1 MRSDNLGFFLAEAF
15 KNLRLNLLMS
25 VTAVTTTAVCIL
37 ILGIGLLVD
46 AHVEGIVGNVG
57 QDVTITAF
65 FPEDIDQERIDE
77 VVSSVESYPEVNESA
92 YVSKEEAL
100 ERFRETFA
108 DQPDI
113 AGSISSDVLPA
124 SMEIQLKDSSDSS
137 VVADRLREE
146 GFQDDEIRYPQQT
159 VDRLNQITGY
169 LVWGLRGATALFF
182 VASVLLIF
190 NTIRLSIFARRK
202 EIEVMKLV
210 GASDSFVRTPFVF
223 EGLAEGLIGAGL
235 AALAVIWINFLFVD
249 WANDA
254 LPYVPIRGEAVNTI
268 LVLVLLVA
276 VGVAIGVVGS
286 FLSVRLGGRTP
297 RGGERRGDAG
307 GIGAEAGGRRRLP
320 SARSRRLAHRRILGR
335 RLRLRDHAP
344 RGVPGG
350 PTDLR
355 RVARGDAGLL
365 RVRDLLR
372 PPPLRVVRALQVL
385 QALRLEGPSDLVA
398 ELGATVPGALLR
410 LSTEVRLYPVDGP

>member
-46 AHVEGIVGNVG
+46 AHVEGIVRNVG
-57 QDVTITAF
+57 QDVAITAF
-65 FPEDIDQERIDE
+65 FPEDVDQERIDE

-137 VVADRLREE
+137 VVADRLRAE

-182 VASVLLIF
+182 LASVLLIF

-210 GASDSFVRTPFVF
+210 GASDSFVRTPFLL
-223 EGLAEGLIGAGL
+223 EGLVQGLIGAIP
-235 AALAVIWINFLFVD
+235 AALLVVWVDSLFVG
-249 WANDA
+249 WAQQS
-254 LPYVPIRGEAVNTI
+254 LPFLPISSGAVNALI
-268 LVLVLLVA
+268 VLLFLLF
-276 VGVAIGVVGS
+276 VGALVGIAGS
-286 FLSVRLGGRTP
+286 FFSVRRFLK
-297 RGGERRGDAG
+297 
-307 GIGAEAGGRRRLP
+307 
-320 SARSRRLAHRRILGR
+320 
-335 RLRLRDHAP
+335 
-344 RGVPGG
+344 V
-350 PTDLR
+350 
-355 RVARGDAGLL
+355 
-365 RVRDLLR
+365 
-372 PPPLRVVRALQVL
+372 
-385 QALRLEGPSDLVA
+385 
-398 ELGATVPGALLR
+398 
-410 LSTEVRLYPVDGP
+410 

>member
-25 VTAVTTTAVCIL
+25 ATAVTTTAVCIL

-46 AHVEGIVGNVG
+46 AHVEGIVRNVG
-57 QDVTITAF
+57 QDVAITAF
-65 FPEDIDQERIDE
+65 FPEDVDQERIDE
-77 VVSSVESYPEVNESA
+77 VVSSVEGYPEVNESA

-169 LVWGLRGATALFF
+169 LIWGLRGATALFL

-210 GASDSFVRTPFVF
+210 GASDSFVRTPFVL
-223 EGLAEGLIGAGL
+223 EGLVQGLIGAVP
-235 AALAVIWINFLFVD
+235 AALLVVWMDSLFVG
-249 WANDA
+249 WAQQN
-254 LPYVPIRGEAVNTI
+254 LPFLPISSGAVNALI
-268 LVLVLLVA
+268 VLLLLLFVGA
-276 VGVAIGVVGS
+276 LVGVAGS
-286 FLSVRLGGRTP
+286 FFSVRRFLK
-297 RGGERRGDAG
+297 
-307 GIGAEAGGRRRLP
+307 
-320 SARSRRLAHRRILGR
+320 
-335 RLRLRDHAP
+335 
-344 RGVPGG
+344 V
-350 PTDLR
+350 
-355 RVARGDAGLL
+355 
-365 RVRDLLR
+365 
-372 PPPLRVVRALQVL
+372 
-385 QALRLEGPSDLVA
+385 
-398 ELGATVPGALLR
+398 
-410 LSTEVRLYPVDGP
+410 

>member
-25 VTAVTTTAVCIL
+25 ATAVTTTAVCIL
-37 ILGIGLLVD
+37 VLGIGLLVD

-137 VVADRLREE
+137 VVAERLREE

-169 LVWGLRGATALFF
+169 LIWGLRGATALFL

-210 GASDSFVRTPFVF
+210 GASDSFVRTPFVL
-223 EGLAEGLIGAGL
+223 EGLVQGLIGAIP
-235 AALAVIWINFLFVD
+235 AALLVVWVDSLFVG
-249 WANDA
+249 WAQQS
-254 LPYVPIRGEAVNTI
+254 LPFLPISSGAVNALI
-268 LVLVLLVA
+268 VLLLLLFVGA
-276 VGVAIGVVGS
+276 LVGVAGS
-286 FLSVRLGGRTP
+286 FFSVRRFLK
-297 RGGERRGDAG
+297 
-307 GIGAEAGGRRRLP
+307 
-320 SARSRRLAHRRILGR
+320 
-335 RLRLRDHAP
+335 
-344 RGVPGG
+344 V
-350 PTDLR
+350 
-355 RVARGDAGLL
+355 
-365 RVRDLLR
+365 
-372 PPPLRVVRALQVL
+372 
-385 QALRLEGPSDLVA
+385 
-398 ELGATVPGALLR
+398 
-410 LSTEVRLYPVDGP
+410 

>member
-25 VTAVTTTAVCIL
+25 VTAATTTAVCIL
-37 ILGIGLLVD
+37 VLGIGLLVD

-210 GASDSFVRTPFVF
+210 GASDSFVRTPFVL
-223 EGLAEGLIGAGL
+223 EGLVQGLIGAIP
-235 AALAVIWINFLFVD
+235 AALLVVWVDSLFVG
-249 WANDA
+249 WAQQS
-254 LPYVPIRGEAVNTI
+254 LPFLPISSGAVNALI
-268 LVLVLLVA
+268 VLLFLLF
-276 VGVAIGVVGS
+276 VGALVGIAGS
-286 FLSVRLGGRTP
+286 FFSVRRFLK
-297 RGGERRGDAG
+297 
-307 GIGAEAGGRRRLP
+307 
-320 SARSRRLAHRRILGR
+320 
-335 RLRLRDHAP
+335 
-344 RGVPGG
+344 V
-350 PTDLR
+350 
-355 RVARGDAGLL
+355 
-365 RVRDLLR
+365 
-372 PPPLRVVRALQVL
+372 
-385 QALRLEGPSDLVA
+385 
-398 ELGATVPGALLR
+398 
-410 LSTEVRLYPVDGP
+410 

>member
-1 MRSDNLGFFLAEAF
+1 MRSDNMGFFLAEAF

-46 AHVEGIVGNVG
+46 AHVEGIVRNVG
-57 QDVTITAF
+57 QDVAITAF
-65 FPEDIDQERIDE
+65 FPEDVDQERIDE
-77 VVSSVESYPEVNESA
+77 VVSSVEGYPEVNESA

-124 SMEIQLKDSSDSS
+124 SMEIQLNDSIDSS
-137 VVADRLREE
+137 VVADRLRAE

-210 GASDSFVRTPFVF
+210 GASDSFVRTPFVL
-223 EGLAEGLIGAGL
+223 EGLVQGLIGAIP
-235 AALAVIWINFLFVD
+235 AALLVVWMDSVFVGWAQESLPFLPISSGAVNALIVLLFLLFVG
-249 WANDA
+249 A
-254 LPYVPIRGEAVNTI
+254 L
-268 LVLVLLVA
+268 
-276 VGVAIGVVGS
+276 VGIAGS
-286 FLSVRLGGRTP
+286 FFSVRRFLK
-297 RGGERRGDAG
+297 
-307 GIGAEAGGRRRLP
+307 
-320 SARSRRLAHRRILGR
+320 
-335 RLRLRDHAP
+335 
-344 RGVPGG
+344 V
-350 PTDLR
+350 
-355 RVARGDAGLL
+355 
-365 RVRDLLR
+365 
-372 PPPLRVVRALQVL
+372 
-385 QALRLEGPSDLVA
+385 
-398 ELGATVPGALLR
+398 
-410 LSTEVRLYPVDGP
+410 

>member
-77 VVSSVESYPEVNESA
+77 VISSVESYPEVNESA

-100 ERFRETFA
+100 ERFKETFA

-124 SMEIQLKDSSDSS
+124 SMEIQLKDSGDSS

-210 GASDSFVRTPFVF
+210 GASDSFVRTPFVL
-223 EGLAEGLIGAGL
+223 EGLVQGLIGAIP
-235 AALAVIWINFLFVD
+235 AALLVVWVDSLFVS
-249 WANDA
+249 WAQQS
-254 LPYVPIRGEAVNTI
+254 LPFLPISSGAVNALI
-268 LVLVLLVA
+268 VLLFLLF
-276 VGVAIGVVGS
+276 VGALVGITGS
-286 FLSVRLGGRTP
+286 FFSVRRFLK
-297 RGGERRGDAG
+297 
-307 GIGAEAGGRRRLP
+307 
-320 SARSRRLAHRRILGR
+320 
-335 RLRLRDHAP
+335 
-344 RGVPGG
+344 V
-350 PTDLR
+350 
-355 RVARGDAGLL
+355 
-365 RVRDLLR
+365 
-372 PPPLRVVRALQVL
+372 
-385 QALRLEGPSDLVA
+385 
-398 ELGATVPGALLR
+398 
-410 LSTEVRLYPVDGP
+410 

>member
-1 MRSDNLGFFLAEAF
+1 MRSDDWGFFISEAF

-46 AHVEGIVGNVG
+46 AHVEGIVRNVG
-57 QDVTITAF
+57 QDVAVTAF
-65 FPEDIDQERIDE
+65 FPEDIGQERIDE
-77 VVSSVESYPEVNESA
+77 VVSSVEGYPEVNESA

-124 SMEIQLKDSSDSS
+124 SIEIQLNDSSDSNA
-137 VVADRLREE
+137 VADRLRAE

-169 LVWGLRGATALFF
+169 LIWGLRGATALFF

-210 GASDSFVRTPFVF
+210 GASDSFVRTPFVL
-223 EGLAEGLIGAGL
+223 EGLVQGLIGAIP
-235 AALAVIWINFLFVD
+235 AALLVVWMDSLFVG
-249 WANDA
+249 WAQEN
-254 LPYVPIRGEAVNTI
+254 LPFLPISSGAVNALI
-268 LVLVLLVA
+268 VLFFLLFVGA
-276 VGVAIGVVGS
+276 LVGVAGS
-286 FLSVRLGGRTP
+286 FFSVRRFLK
-297 RGGERRGDAG
+297 
-307 GIGAEAGGRRRLP
+307 
-320 SARSRRLAHRRILGR
+320 
-335 RLRLRDHAP
+335 
-344 RGVPGG
+344 V
-350 PTDLR
+350 
-355 RVARGDAGLL
+355 
-365 RVRDLLR
+365 
-372 PPPLRVVRALQVL
+372 
-385 QALRLEGPSDLVA
+385 
-398 ELGATVPGALLR
+398 
-410 LSTEVRLYPVDGP
+410 

>member
-77 VVSSVESYPEVNESA
+77 VISSVESYPEVNEST

-124 SMEIQLKDSSDSS
+124 SMEIQLKDSGDSS

-210 GASDSFVRTPFVF
+210 GASDSFVRTPFVL
-223 EGLAEGLIGAGL
+223 EGLVQGLIGAIP
-235 AALAVIWINFLFVD
+235 AALLVVWVDSLFVS
-249 WANDA
+249 WAQQS
-254 LPYVPIRGEAVNTI
+254 LPFLPI
-268 LVLVLLVA
+268 
-276 VGVAIGVVGS
+276 S
-286 FLSVRLGGRTP
+286 S
-297 RGGERRGDAG
+297 
-307 GIGAEAGGRRRLP
+307 GA
-320 SARSRRLAHRRILGR
+320 
-335 RLRLRDHAP
+335 
-344 RGVPGG
+344 
-350 PTDLR
+350 
-355 RVARGDAGLL
+355 
-365 RVRDLLR
+365 
-372 PPPLRVVRALQVL
+372 
-385 QALRLEGPSDLVA
+385 
-398 ELGATVPGALLR
+398 
-410 LSTEVRLYPVDGP
+410 

>member
-25 VTAVTTTAVCIL
+25 ATAVTTTAVCIL

-46 AHVEGIVGNVG
+46 AHVEGIVRNVG
-57 QDVTITAF
+57 QDVAITAF
-65 FPEDIDQERIDE
+65 FPEDVDQERIDE
-77 VVSSVESYPEVNESA
+77 VVTSVENYPEVNESS

-124 SMEIQLKDSSDSS
+124 SIEIQLKDSIDSS
-137 VVADRLREE
+137 VVADRLRAE

-210 GASDSFVRTPFVF
+210 GASDSFVRTPFVL
-223 EGLAEGLIGAGL
+223 EGLVQGLVG
-235 AALAVIWINFLFVD
+235 AALAAFLVAWANSAFEDWAQESLPFLPISSGAINALIVLLFLLFVG
-249 WANDA
+249 A
-254 LPYVPIRGEAVNTI
+254 L
-268 LVLVLLVA
+268 
-276 VGVAIGVVGS
+276 VGIAGS
-286 FLSVRLGGRTP
+286 FFSVRRFLK
-297 RGGERRGDAG
+297 
-307 GIGAEAGGRRRLP
+307 IK
-320 SARSRRLAHRRILGR
+320 
-335 RLRLRDHAP
+335 
-344 RGVPGG
+344 
-350 PTDLR
+350 
-355 RVARGDAGLL
+355 
-365 RVRDLLR
+365 
-372 PPPLRVVRALQVL
+372 PLHK
-385 QALRLEGPSDLVA
+385 GHD
-398 ELGATVPGALLR
+398 T
-410 LSTEVRLYPVDGP
+410 